1 MMTKWSRQWWCT
13 SLHLVSVQWK
23 KNDLCVQSL
32 LDGAGTWMQDGCY
45 VQKCYL
51 GKILIQVVTGRQ
63 HSFVMA
69 WKMGWRRGG
78 RSRWRVRQ
86 NNFTQIT
93 VTMFVI
99 HYSGSKW
106 SFHENRNKTTLRGSC
121 LSNSVLL
128 YATKFWS
135 FTVCLF
141 LVINNLNKQI
151 IREKKWTIVWC
162 FQLFF
167 IQI

>member
-1 MMTKWSRQWWCT
+1 M
-13 SLHLVSVQWK
+13 
-23 KNDLCVQSL
+23 
-32 LDGAGTWMQDGCY
+32 
-45 VQKCYL
+45 
-51 GKILIQVVTGRQ
+51 VTGRQ

-78 RSRWRVRQ
+78 GARWRVRQ
-86 NNFTQIT
+86 DNFSQIT

-106 SFHENRNKTTLRGSC
+106 SFHENRNKTTLRGSS

-141 LVINNLNKQI
+141 LVINNLNKQFENKWI
-151 IREKKWTIVWC
+151 FFFGVFSFFLYKYKNKTWKHQTIFVYIFWEESVPSIMLLLKKLGEDMLLSSTIPSNSRY
-162 FQLFF
+162 QKKKG
-167 IQI
+167 